1 MKCLFLAAG
10 YATRLYPLTENFPKP
25 LLPIK
30 GVPLLDYFIND
41 LEEIGCI
48 DEYIVV
54 SNHKFAHFFEKWS
67 KTHSQKITIVDDGT
81 TTNENRLGAVKD
93 IQLVINNLGINEDL
107 LVLAGDN
114 LLDFSLKEFIIFF
127 KEKNNSCVMRYFES
141 NLNKIKK
148 SANLII
154 DENDKIIK
162 MLEKPE
168 TPESNWCCP
177 PFYLYK
183 KEDLKLIDKCINE
196 TTYFDSPGAFASFA
210 AKNST
215 LYAFLMNGK
224 RIDVGT
230 LEDYL
235 NLK

>member
-30 GVPLLDYFIND
+30 DKPLLDYFIKD

-54 SNHKFAHFFEKWS
+54 SNHKFADHFISWA
-67 KTHSQKITIVDDGT
+67 KTHRVKITIVDDGT

-93 IQLVINNLGINEDL
+93 IELVVNKLNIDDDL
-107 LVLAGDN
+107 LILAGDN
-114 LLDFSLKEFIIFF
+114 LLDFSLKNFI
-127 KEKNNSCVMRYFES
+127 EYYKNQNTSCIMRYFES
-141 NLNKIKK
+141 NTNKIKK

-154 DENDKIIK
+154 DDNDLVIK

-183 KEDLKLIDKCINE
+183 KEDIKLISKCISE
-196 TTYFDSPGAFASFA
+196 TTYYDSPGAFAAYLS
-210 AKNST
+210 KKST
-215 LYAFLMNGK
+215 LHAFLMNGK

-235 NLK
+235 KLK

>member
-41 LEEIGCI
+41 LEEIGCV

-54 SNHKFAHFFEKWS
+54 SNHKFAHFFEEWS

-93 IQLVINNLGINEDL
+93 IQLVINNLDINEDL

-127 KEKNNSCVMRYFES
+127 REKNNSCVMRYFES

-196 TTYFDSPGAFASFA
+196 TTYFDSPGAFASFV

-235 NLK
+235 KLI

>member
-41 LEEIGCI
+41 LEEIGCV

-54 SNHKFAHFFEKWS
+54 SNHKFAHFFEEWS

-93 IQLVINNLGINEDL
+93 IQLVINNLDINEDL

-127 KEKNNSCVMRYFES
+127 REKNNSCVMRYFES

-196 TTYFDSPGAFASFA
+196 TTYFDSPGAFASFV

-224 RIDVGT
+224 SIDVGT

-235 NLK
+235 KLI

>member
-1 MKCLFLAAG
+1 MRCKRG
-10 YATRLYPLTENFPKP
+10 
-25 LLPIK
+25 
-30 GVPLLDYFIND
+30 
-41 LEEIGCI
+41 
-48 DEYIVV
+48 
-54 SNHKFAHFFEKWS
+54 
-67 KTHSQKITIVDDGT
+67 
-81 TTNENRLGAVKD
+81 GAVF
-93 IQLVINNLGINEDL
+93 GS
-107 LVLAGDN
+107 AS
-114 LLDFSLKEFIIFF
+114 SLRK
-127 KEKNNSCVMRYFES
+127 S

-154 DENDKIIK
+154 DEDDKIIK

-183 KEDLKLIDKCINE
+183 REDLKLIDKCINE
-196 TTYFDSPGAFASFA
+196 TTYFDSPGAFASFV

-235 NLK
+235 KLK